1 MKKQKGIVTNTN
13 RGGGFGFITAED
25 GACHFF
31 HVSGCITAFEDLREG
46 HTVEFIVIEIPKG
59 TKAIGV
65 TLVEPLG
72 TVIS

>member
-1 MKKQKGIVTNTN
+1 MEKQTGIITNMKRN
-13 RGGGFGFITAED
+13 GGFGFITAED
-25 GACHFF
+25 GACYFF

-46 HTVEFIVIEIPKG
+46 HTVEFMVIEIPKG

-72 TVIS
+72 TVV